1 MLPGLQRSILIIMA
15 RETLG
20 SRLGFLALA
29 AGCTIGLGNIWRFP
43 FITGKYGG
51 GAFVLIYLV
60 FLAILGYPILTMELA
75 IGRAGG
81 CNLVGAY
88 RKLGGKNGNIYCKL
102 GVLFF
107 TGNLLLLMYYSSVTG
122 WLGSYLVGYL
132 NGSLALCK
140 STDATAAYFNHVISN
155 PIIAVSGMAAVTL
168 FSTVIC
174 AIGLQKGVEKTVK
187 WMMALLFLML
197 LVLAVRSC
205 FLPGALK
212 ALKFYLLP
220 DFTKVAQQGIWATLY
235 AAMGQAFF
243 TLSIGMGSM
252 AIFGSYID
260 RKRALGNESA
270 IIIGLDTFVALLSG
284 LLIFP
289 ICFSFGVNVAQGP
302 GLVFVSMP
310 NIFNNMPFPQITG
323 GAFFFFLL
331 LAALTTLIAVIE
343 NIAAFFIDEFNF
355 SRVKAALIS
364 GFSIMI
370 LSVPCALG
378 FGLWKNIQPL
388 GKGSSILDLEDFIVS
403 QNILPLG
410 TFLILFFC
418 ISKRAWGWKNFTEE
432 ADCGI
437 GFKFPKKSFFYL
449 KYILPLLIAA
459 VFVAGYIQQFDL
471 VTKINALLSK

>member
-1 MLPGLQRSILIIMA
+1 MIIMA
-15 RETLG
+15 RESLG

-29 AGCTIGLGNIWRFP
+29 AGCTIGLGNVWRFP

-81 CNLVGAY
+81 CNLVGGY
-88 RKLGGKNGNIYCKL
+88 RKLGGKYGNIYYKL
-102 GVLFF
+102 GALLF
-107 TGNLLLLMYYSSVTG
+107 TGNFLLLMYYSSVTG
-122 WLGSYLVGYL
+122 WLGAYLAGYL
-132 NGSLALCK
+132 NGTIVICRN
-140 STDATAAYFNHVISN
+140 TTETAAYFQSVISN
-155 PIIAVSGMAAVTL
+155 PFTALSAMLSVTV
-168 FSTVIC
+168 FSTMIC

-187 WMMALLFLML
+187 WMMALLFVML
-197 LVLAVRSC
+197 LILGIRSC
-205 FLPGALK
+205 FLPGAAK

-220 DFTKVAQQGIWATLY
+220 DFSKIAQHGIGETLY

-260 RKRALGNESA
+260 KKRSLGSESA
-270 IIIGLDTFVALLSG
+270 VIISLDTFVALLSG
-284 LLIFP
+284 LIVFP
-289 ICFSFGVNVAQGP
+289 ICFSYGVDVAQGP

-310 NIFNNMPFPQITG
+310 NIFNNMPFPQATG
-323 GAFFFFLL
+323 CTFFFFLL

-343 NIAAFFIDEFNF
+343 NITAFFIDEFKF

-370 LSVPCALG
+370 LSIPCALG
-378 FGLWKNIQPL
+378 FGVLKHIQPL
-388 GKGSSILDLEDFIVS
+388 GKGSSILDFEDFIVS

-418 ISKRAWGWKNFTEE
+418 ISKYAWGWEKFAAE
-432 ADCGI
+432 ADTGT
-437 GFKFPKKSFFYL
+437 GFKFPKKSLFYL

-459 VFVAGYIQQFDL
+459 VFITGYIQQFDL
-471 VTKINALLSK
+471 ITKITKLFSK